1 MNFLQD
7 INNSRRTLLRGIT
20 KHVGRVIIV
29 PQTFSNVRTE
39 VKRVLIC
46 RPNHRL
52 GNLLL
57 ITPLLQ
63 EVTSTFPESK
73 IDLFVKGTLAPILFK
88 NYQNIDCIIELPKA
102 PFQYLLKYI
111 QTWISIRKKHYDIVI
126 NVDGG
131 SSSGRLSVQF
141 ANSRYKLFGD
151 PDSGLQQKF
160 KDYEHFAKNPV
171 YTFRYNLS
179 KLGLPPTKKPMPS
192 LDLKLSSDEIDKGK
206 NILKQLV
213 HNDNQ
218 TICLFTYATGDKCY
232 PASWWEEFYK
242 RLRTEYPQ
250 LNIIEVLPIQNISKL
265 SFRVPSYYS
274 RDIRQLGSVIA
285 NTQVFIGADSGI
297 MHLASAVKT
306 PTVGLFSIT
315 NKHQYGPYGNSSA
328 SIDTNTDNIETC
340 IHLVNRIL
348 DSQLVFE
355 S

>member
-1 MNFLQD
+1 MNFLQG

-20 KHVGRVIIV
+20 KHVGRTIIG
-29 PQTFSNVRTE
+29 PQTFSNARTE

-63 EVTSTFPESK
+63 EITSTFPESK
-73 IDLFVKGTLAPILFK
+73 IDLFVKGTLASILFK
-88 NYQNIDCIIELPKA
+88 NYQNIDRIIELPKT
-102 PFQYLLKYI
+102 PFQYLIKYI
-111 QTWISIRKKHYDIVI
+111 QAWISIRKKHYDIVI
-126 NVDGG
+126 NVDRG

-151 PDSGLQQKF
+151 ADTGLQQKF

-171 YTFRYNLS
+171 YTLRYNLS
-179 KLGLPPTKKPMPS
+179 GLPQTKKPVPS
-192 LDLKLSSDEIDKGK
+192 LDLKLSSGEIDEGK

-213 HNDNQ
+213 RNDNQ

-232 PASWWEEFYK
+232 PVSWWEEFYK
-242 RLRTEYPQ
+242 RLRSEYPQ
-250 LNIIEVLPIQNISKL
+250 LNIIEVLPVQNISKL
-265 SFRVPSYYS
+265 SFWVPSYYS
-274 RDIRQLGSVIA
+274 RDIRQLASVIT

-306 PTVGLFSIT
+306 PTVGLFSVT
-315 NKHQYGPYGNSSA
+315 NKHQYGPYGNGSA
-328 SIDTNTDNIETC
+328 SIDTNTDNIEAC
-340 IHLVNRIL
+340 IHLVNCIL